1 VHSTFSSVA
10 SPGPKPSARRD
21 DLADPDEASPLL
33 GANSAR
39 ALEPNHS
46 ERWHS
51 LSAFF
56 DKNAGLSLLVASHF
70 FFSAMNMCVK
80 WLNSLDKPVP
90 ILELIWVRMAIT
102 YIGSIT
108 YMLWRKIPNPVLGPK
123 DVRGLLVL
131 RGFSGFIGLS
141 GMYFSLGRLSLSD
154 ATMLT
159 FLTPI
164 LTGFS
169 GGIFLKEGISFRN
182 ILSGLCSFFGVI
194 LIARPQFLF
203 GGPKGDPSE
212 GMPSKDR
219 MESVAI
225 GLIGVLGATGAYT
238 LIRAIGKRAHTF
250 HSITFFS
257 VNCVLG
263 STLGMVLFKTSP
275 VIPRNVTWLAM
286 LFFIGILGLT
296 YQTLLVMGLQRETA
310 SRGSLAI
317 YTSVVFAI
325 MFEFIVF
332 HTTPSALSLAGAAII
347 ISSAVYISLAKKTAV
362 KSATGLTPERP
373 PQSHPGNHDGP
384 QP

>member
-1 VHSTFSSVA
+1 
-10 SPGPKPSARRD
+10 
-21 DLADPDEASPLL
+21 
-33 GANSAR
+33 
-39 ALEPNHS
+39 
-46 ERWHS
+46 
-51 LSAFF
+51 
-56 DKNAGLSLLVASHF
+56 LLV
-70 FFSAMNMCVK
+70 
-80 WLNSLDKPVP
+80 
-90 ILELIWVRMAIT
+90 I
-102 YIGSIT
+102 
-108 YMLWRKIPNPVLGPK
+108 
-123 DVRGLLVL
+123 
-131 RGFSGFIGLS
+131 RGFTGFIGLA

-169 GGIFLKEGISFRN
+169 GAIFLKEDLSFRN
-182 ILSGLCSFFGVI
+182 LLSGLCSFFGVI
-194 LIARPQFLF
+194 LIARPEFLF

-219 MESVAI
+219 MQSVAI

-257 VNCVLG
+257 VNCVLC

-275 VIPRNVTWLAM
+275 VIPRNAIWLAM
-286 LFFIGILGLT
+286 LLVIGILGLT
-296 YQTLLVMGLQRETA
+296 SQTLLVMGLQRETA
-310 SRGSLAI
+310 SRATLAV
-317 YTSVVFAI
+317 YTSIVFAV

-347 ISSAVYISLAKKTAV
+347 ISSAIYVSLTKKTAV
-362 KSATGLTPERP
+362 ESATSPTRERP
-373 PQSHPGNHDGP
+373 LHTNPGNHDSP